1 MRKVIQI
8 SIVYILLLCA
18 SCSYFS
24 KNRANDIERMNK
36 DSVFLDIKGNLL
48 EEPSLLWKN
57 KDVYDKA
64 LERMEKHL
72 SIVNGR
78 FKWDI
83 TSGKSINVSENLYDY
98 IVQYWNHENSLLED
112 EDYMILRF
120 KANKRC
126 LVVPKTTQK
135 DTIKWE
141 RID

>member
-1 MRKVIQI
+1 
-8 SIVYILLLCA
+8 
-18 SCSYFS
+18 
-24 KNRANDIERMNK
+24 
-36 DSVFLDIKGNLL
+36 
-48 EEPSLLWKN
+48 
-57 KDVYDKA
+57 
-64 LERMEKHL
+64 MEKHL